1 MRAACSPHL
10 ARFFMAKQATTRT
23 ISPASPIP
31 DKLYFRIGEAAR
43 LCGVEAYVLRFWET
57 EFPQLKPNKGGTG
70 QRLYRRRDVELALR
84 IKQLLHQEGY
94 TIAGARQHL
103 AQEAKEVRRKAQPV
117 LPMAAPAGK
126 SAPQQQA
133 HIHHKLQQLRQEL
146 KELLGVLSTAPQPA
160 ADAASRAASAP
171 RRERSAGPMLFE

>member
-1 MRAACSPHL
+1 
-10 ARFFMAKQATTRT
+10 MAKQATTRT
-23 ISPASPIP
+23 ISPAPPIP

-84 IKQLLHQEGY
+84 IKQLLHHEGY

-103 AQEAKEVRRKAQPV
+103 AQEAKEGRRKTPQPV

-126 SAPQQQA
+126 SAPQQPAQ
-133 HIHHKLQQLRQEL
+133 INHKLQQLRQEL
-146 KELLGVLSTAPQPA
+146 KDLLAVLSATPQPGTVTPA
-160 ADAASRAASAP
+160 VAP
-171 RRERSAGPMLFE
+171 RTPSGSRRERNAGPMLFE

>member
-1 MRAACSPHL
+1 
-10 ARFFMAKQATTRT
+10 MAKQATTRT

-84 IKQLLHQEGY
+84 IKQLLHHEGY

-103 AQEAKEVRRKAQPV
+103 AQEAKEGRRKTPQPV
-117 LPMAAPAGK
+117 LPMAGSSSK
-126 SAPQQQA
+126 SNPQQAQ
-133 HIHHKLQQLRQEL
+133 LQQTQINARLQHLRQEL
-146 KELLGVLSTAPQPA
+146 KDLLTVLSAAPHPA
-160 ADAASRAASAP
+160 ASHPEAATPSAPTRTQTTP
-171 RRERSAGPMLFE
+171 RRERTNGPLLFE